1 MAKTGN
7 DKTRKL
13 LNINKRTLKY
23 GSYAA
28 IITAAV
34 IVLAIM
40 LNLIIG
46 MLDLR
51 LDLTPNKLFSLSETT
66 VDILNELDKDV
77 EIIGLFDDGTIASD
91 RVYKQVTDLLSLYD
105 KYPRVTV
112 RYVDPD
118 RNPGIINQLDPD
130 GSLDLGKTD
139 FVVRS
144 TVNGVEK
151 KKKLEDNDLFEV
163 EIDQYTFS
171 RNTTGSNAEQGFTG
185 AIKYV
190 TSEYTPVV
198 YFTEG
203 HDEYDVNYYYANL
216 KSYLE
221 RNNFLV
227 KTINLMTVDK
237 MPDDAE
243 LVIIAS
249 PKKDFSYAER
259 DVLDNYFY
267 NGGKAIFMFDYLEN
281 DPSFDQLNDL
291 LGKFNLAINY
301 DKVKETDES
310 RHLAQ
315 DPYTLVVDV
324 KSNSIV
330 PRAFNTLLKNSR
342 SLTILKNVKD
352 YITTTS
358 LITTSS
364 TAVGEMVNKSRGE
377 DLTGPL
383 DIAVAVEYKG
393 GQKPSKII
401 AMGNSTFVNDS
412 AIQVYGAFY
421 STNVKFFLQAM
432 NWMVERKDDIIVPT
446 KSYDYNRFYPT
457 QKQSTVMRWV
467 LTVVFPLLILGTGLM
482 VYLRRRHL

>member
-1 MAKTGN
+1 MAKI
-7 DKTRKL
+7 DKNKIGKL
-13 LNINKRTLKY
+13 LNKRTLKY
-23 GSYAA
+23 GTNAA

-77 EIIGLFDDGTIASD
+77 EIIGLFDDGSVPSD

-151 KKKLEDNDLFEV
+151 KKKLEDYDLFEV
-163 EIDQYTFS
+163 KFSQYSFSQYT
-171 RNTTGSNAEQGFTG
+171 NAEQGFTG

-203 HDEYDVNYYYANL
+203 HDEYDVNYYYAKL

-358 LITTSS
+358 LITTSP

-412 AIQVYGAFY
+412 ANQVYGAFY
-421 STNVKFFLQAM
+421 STNFEFFLQAM

-446 KSYDYNRFYPT
+446 KSYDMNRFNVT
-457 QKQSTVMRWV
+457 QRQANVMSWILV
-467 LTVVFPLLILGTGLM
+467 AVFPLLILGTGLR

>member
-1 MAKTGN
+1 MAKI
-7 DKTRKL
+7 DKNKIGKL
-13 LNINKRTLKY
+13 LNKRTLKY
-23 GSYAA
+23 GTNAA

-91 RVYKQVTDLLSLYD
+91 SEYKQVTDLLSLYD

-118 RNPGIINQLDPD
+118 RNPGIINQLDPED
-130 GSLDLGKTD
+130 TLDLRKTD

-151 KKKLEDNDLFEV
+151 KKKLEYYDLFEV
-163 EIDQYTFS
+163 EFSQYSFS
-171 RNTTGSNAEQGFTG
+171 QYTTGSNAEQGFTG

-281 DPSFDQLNDL
+281 DPSFDELNAL
-291 LGKFNLAINY
+291 LGKYNLAVNY

-330 PRAFNTLLKNSR
+330 PRAFNTFLTDSR
-342 SLTILKNVKD
+342 SLSILKNVKD
-352 YITTTS
+352 YITTTQ
-358 LITTSS
+358 LITTSP
-364 TAVGEMVNKSRGE
+364 TAVGEMVNKSRGD
-377 DLTGPL
+377 DLAGPL
-383 DIAVAVEYKG
+383 DLAVAVEYKG

-401 AMGNSTFVNDS
+401 AMGNSTFVSDS
-412 AIQVYGAFY
+412 AIQVYGDFY
-421 STNVKFFLQAM
+421 FSNINFFLSAV
-432 NWMVERKDDIIVPT
+432 NWMVEIKDDIIVPT
-446 KSYDYNRFYPT
+446 KSYYMNRFNVT
-457 QKQSTVMRWV
+457 QRQANVMSWILV
-467 LTVVFPLLILGTGLM
+467 AVFPLLILGTGLR

>member
-1 MAKTGN
+1 MAKI
-7 DKTRKL
+7 DKNKIGKL
-13 LNINKRTLKY
+13 LNKRTLKY
-23 GSYAA
+23 GTNAA

-91 RVYKQVTDLLSLYD
+91 SEYKQVTDLLSLYD

-118 RNPGIINQLDPD
+118 KNPGIINQLDPED
-130 GSLDLGKTD
+130 TLDLGKTD

-151 KKKLEDNDLFEV
+151 KKKLEYYDLFEV
-163 EIDQYTFS
+163 EFSQYSFS
-171 RNTTGSNAEQGFTG
+171 QYTTGSNAEQGFTG

-330 PRAFNTLLKNSR
+330 PRAFNTFLTDSR
-342 SLTILKNVKD
+342 SLSILKNVKD
-352 YITTTS
+352 YITTTQ
-358 LITTSS
+358 LITTSP
-364 TAVGEMVNKSRGE
+364 TAVGEMVNKSRGD
-377 DLTGPL
+377 DLAGPL
-383 DIAVAVEYKG
+383 DLAVAVEYKG

-401 AMGNSTFVNDS
+401 AMGNSTFVSDS
-412 AIQVYGAFY
+412 AIQVYGDFY
-421 STNVKFFLQAM
+421 FSNINFFLSAV
-432 NWMVERKDDIIVPT
+432 NWMVEIKDDIIVPT
-446 KSYDYNRFYPT
+446 KSYDMNRFNVT
-457 QKQSTVMRWV
+457 QRQANVMSWILV
-467 LTVVFPLLILGTGLM
+467 AVFPLLILGTGLR

>member
-1 MAKTGN
+1 MAKI
-7 DKTRKL
+7 DKNKIGKL
-13 LNINKRTLKY
+13 LNKRTLKY
-23 GSYAA
+23 GTNAA

-91 RVYKQVTDLLSLYD
+91 SEYKQVTDLLSLYD

-118 RNPGIINQLDPD
+118 RNPGIINQLDPED
-130 GSLDLGKTD
+130 TLDLGKKD

-151 KKKLEDNDLFEV
+151 KKKLEYNDLFEV
-163 EIDQYTFS
+163 KFS
-171 RNTTGSNAEQGFTG
+171 LYTTGSNAEQGFTG

-203 HDEYDVNYYYANL
+203 HDEYDVNYYYAKL

-421 STNVKFFLQAM
+421 STNVEFFLQAM

-446 KSYDYNRFYPT
+446 KSYDMNRFNVT
-457 QKQSTVMRWV
+457 QRQANVMSWILV
-467 LTVVFPLLILGTGLM
+467 AVFPLLILGTGLR

>member
-1 MAKTGN
+1 VAKI
-7 DKTRKL
+7 DKNKIGKL
-13 LNINKRTLKY
+13 LNKRTLKY
-23 GSYAA
+23 GTNAA

-91 RVYKQVTDLLSLYD
+91 SEYKQVTDLLSLYD

-118 RNPGIINQLDPD
+118 KNPGIINQLDPED
-130 GSLDLGKTD
+130 TLDLGKTD

-151 KKKLEDNDLFEV
+151 KKKLEYYDLFEV
-163 EIDQYTFS
+163 EFSQYSFS
-171 RNTTGSNAEQGFTG
+171 QYTTGSNAEQGFTG

-330 PRAFNTLLKNSR
+330 PRAFNTFLTDSR
-342 SLTILKNVKD
+342 SLSILKNVKD
-352 YITTTS
+352 YITTTQ
-358 LITTSS
+358 LITTSP
-364 TAVGEMVNKSRGE
+364 TAVGEMVNKSRGD
-377 DLTGPL
+377 DLAGPL
-383 DIAVAVEYKG
+383 DLAVAVEYKG

-401 AMGNSTFVNDS
+401 AMGNSTFVSDS
-412 AIQVYGAFY
+412 AIQVYGDFY
-421 STNVKFFLQAM
+421 FSNINFFLSAV
-432 NWMVERKDDIIVPT
+432 NWMVEIKDDIIVPT
-446 KSYDYNRFYPT
+446 KSYDMNRFNVT
-457 QKQSTVMRWV
+457 QRQANVMSWILV
-467 LTVVFPLLILGTGLM
+467 AVFPLLILGTGLR

>member
-1 MAKTGN
+1 MAKI
-7 DKTRKL
+7 DKNKIGKL
-13 LNINKRTLKY
+13 LNKRTLKY
-23 GSYAA
+23 GTNAA

-77 EIIGLFDDGTIASD
+77 EIIGLFDDGS
-91 RVYKQVTDLLSLYD
+91 VPSNSEYKQVTDLLSLYD

-163 EIDQYTFS
+163 KFSQYSFSQYT
-171 RNTTGSNAEQGFTG
+171 NAEQGFTG

-243 LVIIAS
+243 LVIVAS
-249 PKKDFSYAER
+249 PKRDFSYAER

-310 RHLAQ
+310 RHLTQ

-364 TAVGEMVNKSRGE
+364 TAVGEMVNKPRGE

-393 GQKPSKII
+393 G
-401 AMGNSTFVNDS
+401 
-412 AIQVYGAFY
+412 
-421 STNVKFFLQAM
+421 
-432 NWMVERKDDIIVPT
+432 
-446 KSYDYNRFYPT
+446 
-457 QKQSTVMRWV
+457 
-467 LTVVFPLLILGTGLM
+467 
-482 VYLRRRHL
+482 

>member
-1 MAKTGN
+1 MAKI
-7 DKTRKL
+7 DKNKIGKL
-13 LNINKRTLKY
+13 LNKRTLKY
-23 GSYAA
+23 GTNAA

-91 RVYKQVTDLLSLYD
+91 SEYKQVTDLLSLYD

-118 RNPGIINQLDPD
+118 KNPGIINQLDPED
-130 GSLDLGKTD
+130 TLDLGKTD

-151 KKKLEDNDLFEV
+151 KKKLEYYDLFEV
-163 EIDQYTFS
+163 EFSQYSFS
-171 RNTTGSNAEQGFTG
+171 QYTTGSNAEQGFTG

-330 PRAFNTLLKNSR
+330 PRAFNTFLTDSR
-342 SLTILKNVKD
+342 SLSILKNVKD
-352 YITTTS
+352 YITTTQ
-358 LITTSS
+358 LITTSP
-364 TAVGEMVNKSRGE
+364 TAVGEMVNKSRGD
-377 DLTGPL
+377 DLAGPL
-383 DIAVAVEYKG
+383 DLAVAVEYKG

-401 AMGNSTFVNDS
+401 AMGNSTFVSDS
-412 AIQVYGAFY
+412 AIQVYGDFY
-421 STNVKFFLQAM
+421 FSNINFFLSAV
-432 NWMVERKDDIIVPT
+432 NWMVEIKDDIIVPT
-446 KSYDYNRFYPT
+446 KSYDMNRFNVT
-457 QKQSTVMRWV
+457 QRQANVMSWILV
-467 LTVVFPLLILGTGLM
+467 AVFPLLILGTGLS

>member
-1 MAKTGN
+1 VAKI
-7 DKTRKL
+7 DKNKIGKL
-13 LNINKRTLKY
+13 LNKRTLKY
-23 GSYAA
+23 GTNAA

-91 RVYKQVTDLLSLYD
+91 SEYKQVTDLLSLYD

-118 RNPGIINQLDPD
+118 RNPGIINQLDPED
-130 GSLDLGKTD
+130 TLDLGKKD

-151 KKKLEDNDLFEV
+151 KKKLEYNDLFEV
-163 EIDQYTFS
+163 KFS
-171 RNTTGSNAEQGFTG
+171 LYTTGSNAEQGFTG

-203 HDEYDVNYYYANL
+203 HDEYDVNYYYAKL

-421 STNVKFFLQAM
+421 STNVEFFLQAM

-446 KSYDYNRFYPT
+446 KSYDMNRFNVT
-457 QKQSTVMRWV
+457 QRQANVMSWILV
-467 LTVVFPLLILGTGLM
+467 AVFPLLILGTGLR